1 MKTLAQCLLRRKEL
15 QEKLQGISNIKSQDI
30 FEVRVVRKKAHE
42 GIDDVTATI
51 PKLEFNQV
59 TAEYNYTASQLRQI
73 DAIIQRMN
81 WTVEIKDADTLF
93 VNYEDRK

>member
-15 QEKLQGISNIKSQDI
+15 QDKLQGISNIKSQDI

-51 PKLEFNQV
+51 PKLEYNQV

-81 WTVEIKDADTLF
+81 WTVEIKDADELF
-93 VNYEDRK
+93 VNYEDKK